1 MLNIS
6 VIIVKIKSLPK
17 KYILIGIIA
26 ITLIVIGIFTIL
38 KSKQNLG
45 YDFVEA
51 RKGTLPQEVN
61 VSGKLKPSQN
71 LDLGFEIG
79 GVLILFEVA
88 LPNLIFK
95 KRLN

>member
-17 KYILIGIIA
+17 KYILIGMIA
-26 ITLIVIGIFTIL
+26 IISISVGIFTIL
-38 KSKQNLG
+38 KLKQGLG
-45 YDFVEA
+45 YDFIEA
-51 RKGTLPQEVN
+51 RKGTLSQEVS
-61 VSGKLKPSQN
+61 VSGKLKPSQS

-79 GVLILFEVA
+79 GVLILFGVA